1 MKSDPGLNPPLS
13 LCYMTIVDGEERMD
27 TRAALNVAESAIG
40 AVKKGQCSKNIC
52 TISFLTVPST
62 LKKEHFQIIFLL
74 SRPCKTIFLC
84 KTLGPET
91 LIFQYL
97 F

>member
-40 AVKKGQCSKNIC
+40 AVKKDSVAKIFARFRFSQYLLRS
-52 TISFLTVPST
+52 
-62 LKKEHFQIIFLL
+62 KKEHF
-74 SRPCKTIFLC
+74 
-84 KTLGPET
+84 
-91 LIFQYL
+91 
-97 F
+97 